1 MLGFA
6 IKHTEGRMY
15 FFTPLTNKYDVG
27 KKIQRKIYSD
37 EGFWKASQARS
48 DRTNKNGAFTGTK
61 TNLVYYEYKGHKK
74 SKGTKTSWLMQEFR
88 LPENHHPRPVFKGV
102 TFLLLLSI
110 LFNFLLV
117 CSWNFHNFGSF
128 LSFCRQ

>member
-6 IKHTEGRMY
+6 IKHSEGRMY
-15 FFTPLTNKYDVG
+15 FFTPLTNKYENG

-48 DRTNKNGAFTGTK
+48 DHREKNGAIIGTK
-61 TNLVYYEYKGHKK
+61 TNLVYYEYKGQKK

-88 LPENHHPRPVFKGV
+88 LPENHHPRPLFNGV
-102 TFLLLLSI
+102 TFFLLLSI

>member
-6 IKHTEGRMY
+6 IKHSEGRMY
-15 FFTPLTNKYDVG
+15 FFTPLTNKYENG

-61 TNLVYYEYKGHKK
+61 TNLVYYEYKGQKK

-88 LPENHHPRPVFKGV
+88 LPENHHPRPLFNGV
-102 TFLLLLSI
+102 TFFLLLSI